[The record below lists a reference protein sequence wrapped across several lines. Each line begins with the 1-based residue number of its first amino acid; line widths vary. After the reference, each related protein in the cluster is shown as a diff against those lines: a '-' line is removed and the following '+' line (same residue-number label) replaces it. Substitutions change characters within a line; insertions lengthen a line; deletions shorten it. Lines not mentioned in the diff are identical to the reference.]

1 MLISLSSQ
9 QKDQDITLTLSITE
23 LEAISKVANS
33 NFYSDKNSWQAISI
47 EYLSPENNQKKI
59 VPMDYNGETVS
70 IEEVIVFSSF
80 FTASSATLNRIVI
93 YDKGNGFL
101 TLNRSDIPNAS
112 QLDINF

>member
-9 QKDQDITLTLSITE
+9 QKDQDITLTLDIPE

-33 NFYSDKNSWQAISI
+33 NFYSDKDSWKSISI
-47 EYLSPENNQKKI
+47 DYLSPDNNQKKI
-59 VPMDYNGETVS
+59 IAMDYNGETVS

-80 FTASSATLNRIVI
+80 FTSSSAIFSRIVI

-101 TLNRSDIPNAS
+101 TLSRSDIPNAS

>member
-33 NFYSDKNSWQAISI
+33 NFYSDKDSWKSISI
-47 EYLSPENNQKKI
+47 EYLSPDNNQKKI
-59 VPMDYNGETVS
+59 VPIDYSGETVS
-70 IEEVIVFSSF
+70 IEEVIVFSGF
-80 FTASSATLNRIVI
+80 FTASSATLNRIII

-101 TLNRSDIPNAS
+101 VLTRSDIPNVS